1 MRKDWFIWAL
11 CVLLFGAGAVWGI
24 CWVPGMSLYLS
35 EHIKFADV
43 LSSGAIVLTAV
54 AVWAGS
60 WATIKSHQK
69 TIGSQEKVAATNFLK
84 GSRQVW
90 INDLRDT
97 CSSYVASVLAIQ
109 RFYQQIYGSREYLV
123 AKGIGEGQRIVDAVT
138 DDILAAKKEAES
150 LKLKIE
156 LLLNPDESD
165 SRELMKSIN
174 AALGLSHESGGAT
187 AKQCELIVWHCQVIL
202 KQEWEKVKAG
212 N

>member
-35 EHIKFADV
+35 EHIKLADV
-43 LSSGAIVLTAV
+43 LSSGAIGLTAI
-54 AVWAGS
+54 AVWAVS
-60 WATIKSHQK
+60 WATIQSHQK
-69 TIGSQEKVAATNFLK
+69 TIESQEKVAATNFLK

-97 CSSYVASVLAIQ
+97 CSRYIASVLAIQ
-109 RFYQQIYGSREYLV
+109 RISQKTREERAYL
-123 AKGIGEGQRIVDAVT
+123 AAQSPGESQRIVAARA

-165 SRELMKSIN
+165 SKGLMKSIN
-174 AALGLSHESGGAT
+174 AALGLSHEPGDAT
-187 AKQCELIVWHCQVIL
+187 AKQCELIVWNCQIIL

-212 N
+212 K